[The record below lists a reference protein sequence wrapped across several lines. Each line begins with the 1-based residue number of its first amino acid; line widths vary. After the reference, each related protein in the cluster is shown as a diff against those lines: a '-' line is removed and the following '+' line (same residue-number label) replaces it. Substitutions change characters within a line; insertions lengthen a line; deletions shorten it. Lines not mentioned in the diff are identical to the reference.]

1 MKQSPRSPLPIGVAA
16 LTGLL
21 GVVCEA
27 AVSWSGTAAELR
39 VAPGQD
45 KTVAEFAF
53 RNSGTSP
60 LRFTSLRPTCDG
72 LSVEA
77 SNTSFAPGETGTV
90 RVEFT
95 VGGRQGR
102 QEKSVT
108 SAAASSSGGDVS
120 PIKFVIPPAP

>member
-1 MKQSPRSPLPIGVAA
+1 MKKSAPSLLATGFAA
-16 LTGLL
+16 LTALV

-53 RNSGTSP
+53 RNSGTQP
-60 LRFTSLRPTCDG
+60 MRFTSLHPSCDC
-72 LSVEA
+72 LSATTSKE
-77 SNTSFAPGETGTV
+77 SFAAGEAGVV

-102 QEKSVT
+102 QEKFVT
-108 SAAASSSGGDVS
+108 VTT
-120 PIKFVIPPAP
+120 PPRNP